1 MTQRRGEDDPAGQP
15 DAANA
20 APAKPGAPQGS
31 AQPAGEAGDQAAEKD
46 IAKMFGFAD
55 RDGSESWP
63 REQDPPDGETAGAP
77 LPEGEG

>member
-15 DAANA
+15 GVTKAAQA
-20 APAKPGAPQGS
+20 APDPAQAP
-31 AQPAGEAGDQAAEKD
+31 AEAADDAAEKD
-46 IAKMFGFAD
+46 IAEMFGFAD

-77 LPEGEG
+77 RPPAEG